1 MPAISKI
8 AVINASNILS
18 NTDGQHMVN
27 ALNKI
32 LPQFCADWSIPSCT
46 AVYVRKGTTSTIP
59 TKVFFLN
66 TTDYEGALGYHHL
79 SNGIP
84 YGRVFV
90 DTILKYGPILW
101 SPDSAKPT
109 VAQCLAHEVFELLI
123 NPFCN
128 SWWMLADNQTLYPSE
143 VSDPVQGHVL
153 LVTLPHTIT
162 TSTVPIRRLSTTVK
176 VGMSDWVLPSWS
188 NPQGRRPFNRN
199 NTLTAPF
206 QIAPGGYA
214 YVLKDGEVTNI
225 FGMRASQYFK
235 DKVKNSPRFA
245 KITQETLKE

>member
-1 MPAISKI
+1 MPPISTI

-18 NTDGQHMVN
+18 NTDGQYMVD

-32 LPQFCADWSIPSCT
+32 LPQFCSDWSIPTCT
-46 AVYVRKGTTSTIP
+46 AVYIKKGATTTIK

-66 TTDYEGALGYHHL
+66 STDYQGALAYHHV
-79 SNGIP
+79 SDGIP

-90 DTILKYGPILW
+90 DTVLRYGPILW
-101 SPDSAKPT
+101 SPDSTKPT

-128 SWWMLADNQTLYPSE
+128 SWWMLPDDYTLYPSE
-143 VSDPVQGHVL
+143 VSDPVQGNIV
-153 LVTLPHTIT
+153 LVTLSYT
-162 TSTVPIRRLSTTVK
+162 TRSSSIPIRQITTTVK
-176 VGMSDWVLPSWS
+176 VGMSDWVLPSWT
-188 NPQGRRPFNRN
+188 NFQGSRPFNRN

-206 QIAPGGYA
+206 QIAPGGYE
-214 YVLKDGEVTNI
+214 YVLRGGEVTTI

-235 DKVKNSPRFA
+235 EKVKNSPRFA
-245 KITQETLKE
+245 KTTPTT